1 MYFSLL
7 ALILCVHASRP
18 QQLAHT
24 KGARRIRLARLFH
37 HSKLPRIS
45 CKVFVLFR
53 FVFCCFLFHSYSN
66 EGRWE
71 YSKKYFWLQIVIAIA
86 MRWVTTHTHTCHVRK
101 FLSKM
106 HNSFETAT
114 KAKHKT
120 IWEGTEKVN
129 FAIVKLNLS
138 MLIKI
143 DWLFSAQ
150 IDWKSVF
157 NIQSVGQP
165 LVARNR
171 KFPMENDWLSCDLN
185 TWAEKIIVFNRII
198 RLFPV
203 HFVLSPFI
211 SKQRWIQKKKRRKS
225 EEITT
230 PKISVYHN

>member
-24 KGARRIRLARLFH
+24 KGAWRIRLARLFH

-86 MRWVTTHTHTCHVRK
+86 MRWVTTHTHTHAMWENFYRK
-101 FLSKM
+101 CTTRLKQQQKQ
-106 HNSFETAT
+106 NTE
-114 KAKHKT
+114 T

-171 KFPMENDWLSCDLN
+171 KFPMEKWLIVVWFEHVSRKNHRIQSHNTLISGSFCIVSVYFETTLN
-185 TWAEKIIVFNRII
+185 SERKNAEKV
-198 RLFPV
+198 
-203 HFVLSPFI
+203 
-211 SKQRWIQKKKRRKS
+211 KK
-225 EEITT
+225 
-230 PKISVYHN
+230 